1 MAREPITDTV
11 VSQLR
16 EVIATGE
23 VDDPVNR
30 FAVQGLAHRR
40 ELSELARFIVDA
52 DASTYYEAVEQARA
66 EDGGANARA

>member
-1 MAREPITDTV
+1 MPREPVTDAV

-16 EVIATGE
+16 AVIDTGE

-30 FAVQGLAHRR
+30 FEVQALAHRR

-52 DASTYYEAVEQARA
+52 DAATYYEAVVQARERSGTDTEA
-66 EDGGANARA
+66 

>member
-1 MAREPITDTV
+1 MPREPITDTV

-16 EVIATGE
+16 TVIDTGE

-30 FAVQGLAHRR
+30 FEVQALAHQR

-52 DASTYYEAVEQARA
+52 DAATYYEAVVQASEGEGA
-66 EDGGANARA
+66 EAEA